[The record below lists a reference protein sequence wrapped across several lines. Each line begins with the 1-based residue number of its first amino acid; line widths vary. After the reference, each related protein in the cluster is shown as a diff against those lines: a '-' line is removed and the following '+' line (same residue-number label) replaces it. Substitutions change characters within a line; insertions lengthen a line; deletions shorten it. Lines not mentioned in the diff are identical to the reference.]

1 MLPRL
6 LPTVLVLCCAAFGAV
21 PTAVRAQGVAEP
33 GNVNPSLPTAVVQ
46 ALQRERIPL
55 DAVAVLVQEAG
66 AGGPAPR
73 LAWNAQKAV
82 NPASLMK
89 LLTTYAA
96 LDLLGPGYV
105 WKTPVWLAAR
115 APATGSAT
123 PVAGVLD
130 GNLHLQGRGD
140 PKLTLERLWL
150 LVQRLRQMGI
160 TEIRGDIVID
170 QSAFAVEG
178 VSTAEFDNEPLRP
191 YNVRAQALLL
201 NLGAVLYTFT
211 PDPLA
216 GVARVSAEPAL
227 SGLTVDASVPL
238 SAGPCNDWRAGLK
251 ATPGDIERM
260 QFSGS
265 YPLSCG
271 ERVWPLAYADSKLY
285 AARLLA
291 TLWRDA
297 GGRLTGSVREG
308 PAPTGL
314 KPNFEISSP
323 ALAEVVRDINK
334 YSNNV
339 MAQQLLLTLALPRP
353 GNSAVAAQAS
363 TEGAR
368 EALRQWLALRLGEQ
382 RGLRDARE
390 LLQGVVIDNGSGL
403 SREARLSAALLAR
416 LLQSAWASPVMPE
429 LMASLPVAGIDGT
442 LRNTQAATGMAHL
455 KTGSLRDVAGVA
467 GYVLGTS
474 GKRYVL
480 VAIVNHP
487 NANAARPALDALLQW
502 TLDDGQRMRRPAP
515 PTRENS
521 R

>member
-1 MLPRL
+1 MAAPGQACAQSLPETL
-6 LPTVLVLCCAAFGAV
+6 SPS
-21 PTAVRAQGVAEP
+21 
-33 GNVNPSLPTAVVQ
+33 PSLAPSVPFSMPPALAQV
-46 ALQRERIPL
+46 LQRERIPL
-55 DAVAVLVQEAG
+55 DAVSVLVQEVGSAT
-66 AGGPAPR
+66 PR
-73 LAWNAQKAV
+73 LAWNAQKQV

-96 LDLLGPGYV
+96 LDVLGPGFV

-115 APATGSAT
+115 APATGAAS
-123 PVAGVLD
+123 PVGGVLD

-160 TEIRGDIVID
+160 AEIRGDIVID

-178 VSTAEFDNEPLRP
+178 ASTAEFDNEPLRP

-211 PDPLA
+211 PDPVA

-227 SGLTVDASVPL
+227 SGVTVDASVPL
-238 SAGPCNDWRAGLK
+238 APGPCNDWRAGLK
-251 ATPGDIERM
+251 ATPGDLERM

-271 ERVWPLAYADSKLY
+271 ERLWPLAYADSKLY

-308 PAPTGL
+308 PAPLGL

-353 GNSAVAAQAS
+353 GSPAAVGPQAS
-363 TEGAR
+363 AEGGR

-403 SREARLSAALLAR
+403 SRETRLSAALLAR

-442 LRNTQAATGMAHL
+442 LRNAQAATGMAHL

-467 GYVLGTS
+467 GYVLGAS
-474 GKRYVL
+474 GRRYVL

-502 TLDDGQRMRRPAP
+502 TLDDGSARRPVE
-515 PTRENS
+515 PTR
-521 R
+521 RQAR